1 MTLEAGHPSEPF
13 PQNWIEEFND
23 QLIEVDGLE
32 DICLQSLRFAL
43 QLVGQTGGALW
54 VKTIDEPQ
62 PLIHVSISPPPDWEG
77 QVSDPGS
84 PLFAVVEQALQDPRQ
99 VLIHPAPGVGA
110 ALALPFR
117 DHVQGVLLLHEPLL
131 VPANIAG
138 LQALAR
144 SIGRAVWRERHANR
158 RPSGWDGLASLYQVI
173 AEISREGANS
183 GLIGRLERG
192 LCSLMD
198 AHSGQLLLLE
208 DAVGRLT
215 DPAWLAREREGQ
227 PWVLEGIEPE
237 WLRTCLSRGEVV
249 YLDGEQVA
257 ESTPLEVDS
266 AICAPLAV
274 QGQPLG
280 GIIIREKRPGQF
292 GALDRERLEMFANL
306 TAQAIYG
313 YQLTKNL
320 KVANHSLNASHWE
333 LLRSRNTLRAV
344 FDNIPASFYIINRQ
358 YRLIAINRS
367 RADRA
372 GKTPP
377 ELVGN
382 RCYQA
387 LFDRQAPCSGCRVM
401 EIFEAGPST
410 TRTERREGTLDEA
423 TEWEISTYPILDGDG
438 NIVQAILLEQ
448 DVTDKRR
455 LESMMSQSEK
465 LAAVGQL
472 AAGVAHEINNPLTA
486 ILANAQMLQRRL
498 PVDDELQ
505 ESVDLIARAGER
517 ASQVVRNLL
526 DFARKEEYRLVLSDV
541 NETIQR
547 AIELVQHELTKRSI
561 NLVFEPD
568 PTLPHLMVS
577 RDHLSGV
584 WLNLLLNAID
594 AIDQD
599 GTIRVSTRFSTE
611 KLFVTIADTGSGI
624 APERINRIFEPFYTT
639 KAPGHGTGL
648 GLSVCHR
655 VIRQHGGTIQV
666 TSQTAVGSEFTVEL
680 PIRNGVE

>member
-13 PQNWIEEFND
+13 PQNRIEEFND

-54 VKTIDEPQ
+54 VKTTGEPQ

-77 QVSDPGS
+77 QVRDPDS
-84 PLFAVVEQALQDPRQ
+84 PLFAVVEQALQNPRQ
-99 VLIHPAPGVGA
+99 VLIHPSPGVGA

-117 DHVQGVLLLHEPLL
+117 DQVQGVLLLHEPLL

-144 SIGRAVWRERHANR
+144 SIGRAVWRERHASR

-173 AEISREGANS
+173 AEISSEGAKP

-192 LCSLMD
+192 LCSMMD
-198 AHSGQLLLLE
+198 AQSGQLLLLE

-227 PWVLEGIEPE
+227 PWVSEGIEPA
-237 WLRTCLSRGEVV
+237 WLRICLSRGEVI
-249 YLDGEQVA
+249 YLGGEQAA
-257 ESTPLEVDS
+257 EGTPLEVDS

-292 GALDRERLEMFANL
+292 AALDRERLEMFANL

-387 LFDRQAPCSGCRVM
+387 LFDRQAPCSGCQVM
-401 EIFEAGPST
+401 EIFGAGRST
-410 TRTERREGTLDEA
+410 TRTERREGSLDEA

-498 PVDDELQ
+498 PEDDELQ
-505 ESVDLIARAGER
+505 ESADLIARAGER

-547 AIELVQHELTKRSI
+547 ATELVQHELTKRSI
-561 NLVFEPD
+561 RLVFEPD
-568 PTLPHLMVS
+568 PTLPRLMVS

-599 GTIRVSTRFSTE
+599 GTIRVSTRFSME
-611 KLFVTIADTGSGI
+611 KLFVTIADSGSGI
-624 APERINRIFEPFYTT
+624 EPERINRIFEPFYTT
-639 KAPGHGTGL
+639 KAPGRGTGL

-666 TSQTAVGSEFTVEL
+666 SSQPGVGSEFTVEL
-680 PIRNGVE
+680 PIRQEVE